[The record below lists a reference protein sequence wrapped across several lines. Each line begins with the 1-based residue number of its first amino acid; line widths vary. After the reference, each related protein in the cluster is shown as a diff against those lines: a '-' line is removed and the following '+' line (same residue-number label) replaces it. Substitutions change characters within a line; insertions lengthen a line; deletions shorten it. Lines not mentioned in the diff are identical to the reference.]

1 MRIRYWSSDVCSSD
15 LYILGMLMVCLILAA
30 QYERLA
36 LPLAVIL
43 SIPFAMF
50 GALTAVWLRGLQN
63 DLYLQ
68 IGLITL
74 IGLAA
79 KNAILIVE
87 FASQR
92 VRDGWTAFDAAIE
105 AARLRFRPIVM
116 TSIAF
121 ILVRKSTRLTSSHS
135 CAPRMPSS

>member
-1 MRIRYWSSDVCSSD
+1 MRFRSGSSAG
-15 LYILGMLMVCLILAA
+15 LYILGMLMVFLILAA

-87 FASQR
+87 FASQ
-92 VRDGWTAFDAAIE
+92 D
-105 AARLRFRPIVM
+105 
-116 TSIAF
+116 
-121 ILVRKSTRLTSSHS
+121 RKSTRLNSSH
-135 CAPRMPSS
+135 

>member
-1 MRIRYWSSDVCSSD
+1 
-15 LYILGMLMVCLILAA
+15 MLMVFLFLAA

-92 VRDGWTAFDAAIE
+92 VRDGWTAFDAAID
-105 AARLRFRPIVM
+105 AARLRFRPIVI

-121 ILVRKSTRLTSSHS
+121 ILGVLPLAVSSDQGPTRRHS
-135 CAPRMPSS
+135 IASGRGACRARVCKYVKIM

>member
-1 MRIRYWSSDVCSSD
+1 
-15 LYILGMLMVCLILAA
+15 
-30 QYERLA
+30 
-36 LPLAVIL
+36 
-43 SIPFAMF
+43 MF

-74 IGLAA
+74 IRLAA

-116 TSIAF
+116 TSIA
-121 ILVRKSTRLTSSHS
+121 KSEEHPLALQPLMSISYAVF
-135 CAPRMPSS
+135 CLKNNIIK

>member
-1 MRIRYWSSDVCSSD
+1 MEELASEHLPDGYTLACSTQAFLERQSAGSSAG
-15 LYILGMLMVCLILAA
+15 LYIFGMLMVVLILAA

-105 AARLRFRPIVM
+105 AD
-116 TSIAF
+116 
-121 ILVRKSTRLTSSHS
+121 RKSTRLNSSQ
-135 CAPRMPSS
+135 

>member
-1 MRIRYWSSDVCSSD
+1 M
-15 LYILGMLMVCLILAA
+15 LGVFLILAA
-30 QYERLA
+30 QDERLA
-36 LPLAVIL
+36 QPLSVIL

-50 GALTAVWLRGLQN
+50 GALTAVWLRRLQN

-68 IGLITL
+68 ICLITL

-121 ILVRKSTRLTSSHS
+121 ILEIGRAHV
-135 CAPRMPSS
+135 